1 MTSKTVTLS
10 QPVQRGETAIATI
23 DVQKPSTGS
32 LRGLALTDVLRM
44 DVNAMLKL
52 LPRITQ
58 PALLPDEVAAL
69 DPADLTALAGT
80 VVSFFVSAEQLK
92 ALENQA

>member
-10 QPVQRGETAIATI
+10 QPVQRDMSAIAAI

-32 LRGLALTDVLRM
+32 LRGLALTDVIRM

-52 LPRITQ
+52 LPRVTQ

-80 VVSFFVSAEQLK
+80 VASFFVSAEQLK
-92 ALENQA
+92 ALEDQA